1 MNELIEA
8 LKAHTQA
15 QAEQTKMIG
24 HLVEAICALVDS
36 YEPEQQEQDDDQPM
50 SGTYLLDGTR
60 IS

>member
-8 LKAHTQA
+8 LKAQTQA
-15 QAEQTKMIG
+15 QIEQTKVIG
-24 HLVEAICALVDS
+24 HLVEAICALIDS
-36 YEPEQQEQDDDQPM
+36 YEPEQQEQDDEQPM

>member
-36 YEPEQQEQDDDQPM
+36 YEPEQQEQDDTEQAQ
-50 SGTYLLDGTR
+50 YLLDGTH